1 MIILAFP
8 DALLQAKQLAEQ
20 LSVSCK
26 TILLH
31 SFPDGESKI
40 TLPIELDDHV
50 VLFRTLNQP
59 NEKLVEL
66 FLVAKELKNR
76 PVKRLTLVAPYLCYM
91 RQDKEFEAGEL
102 ISQKLLGGIFS
113 DLFDDLITVDP
124 HLHRIKRLE
133 EAIPIKNAISLT
145 ATGLFGGYLLKQGNS
160 PFLLGP
166 DGESKQWVEEIAV
179 KAGLEYGVARKER
192 YGDRDVS
199 IRLPEAPLSGRHVV
213 LVDDVAS
220 TAKTLMGAVDKLKA
234 EGVVEIS
241 VLVSHALF
249 VGDSEQALR
258 DLGVRKIA
266 SSDSVPHATNSVQL
280 APIIAEAIRKL

>member
-8 DALLQAKQLAEQ
+8 DALLQARQLAEH
-20 LSVSCK
+20 LSVPCE

-31 SFPDGESKI
+31 AFPDGESKI

-50 VLFRTLNQP
+50 VLFRTLNRP

-66 FLVAKELKNR
+66 FLVARALKSR
-76 PVKRLTLVAPYLCYM
+76 AVKRLTLVAPYLCYM

-102 ISQKLLGGIFS
+102 ISQKLLGGMLS
-113 DLFDDLITVDP
+113 ELFDDLITVDP
-124 HLHRIKRLE
+124 HLHRIERLE

-145 ATGLFGGYLLKQGNS
+145 ATGLFGDYLLKEGSS

-166 DGESKQWVEEIAV
+166 DEESKQWVEEIAV

-199 IRLPEAPLSGRHVV
+199 IHLPEVSLRGRHIV

-220 TAKTLMGAVDKLKA
+220 TAKTLMGAVEKLKA
-234 EGVVEIS
+234 EGVIDIT

-249 VGDSEQALR
+249 VGNSEQALR
-258 DLGVRKIA
+258 ALGVRKIA
-266 SSDSVPHATNSVQL
+266 SSDSVPHTTNSVEL
-280 APIIAEAIRKL
+280 APIIAEAIRRF